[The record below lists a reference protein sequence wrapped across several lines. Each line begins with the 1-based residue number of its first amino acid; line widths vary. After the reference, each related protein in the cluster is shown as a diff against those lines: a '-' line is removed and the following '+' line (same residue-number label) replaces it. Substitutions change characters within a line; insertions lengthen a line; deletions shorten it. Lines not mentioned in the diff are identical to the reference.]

1 MHQRMQHVLVGAHR
15 EEMRFDPVAG
25 PEPLHVAAQGQLV
38 VDQLVVDQ
46 LGGREHAHA
55 GGNEARGNGQFFR
68 VHSFVIDCFYKA

>member
-1 MHQRMQHVLVGAHR
+1 MQHFLVGAHR
-15 EEMRFDPVAG
+15 EGMRFDLVAR
-25 PEPLHVAAQGQLV
+25 PEPLHVAARGQLV
-38 VDQLVVDQ
+38 IDQ